1 MKINEVAK
9 LTGVTVRT
17 LHYYDEIG
25 LLKPAEVTDS
35 GYRLYDS
42 DLLFR
47 LQQILLLRELD
58 FPLDEIQEIL
68 KNPAFDQTD
77 ALKRHRELLVKK
89 REHFDNLISLVDRI
103 MKGEKTMSFQEFDQT
118 EMENMK
124 KQFAD
129 EVKERWGSTDA
140 YKESE
145 KKTGS
150 YDEPKW
156 QQVGAESDA
165 ILKAF
170 AQSRTKP
177 ADSAEVQ
184 ALVKQWQ
191 DYITSRFYNCTNEIL
206 AGLGQMYTGDERFK
220 ENIDRNGSGT
230 AEFMAKAIEIYCN
243 LERK

>member
-25 LLKPAEVTDS
+25 LLKPAEVTES

-42 DLLFR
+42 DSLCR

-77 ALKRHRELLVKK
+77 ALKKHRELLIKK
-89 REHFDNLISLVDRI
+89 REHFDDLIGLVDKI
-103 MKGEKTMSFQEFDQT
+103 MKGENTLSFQEFDQT

-124 KQFAD
+124 KQYAA

-140 YKESE
+140 YREYEE
-145 KKTGS
+145 KSGS

-156 QQVGAESDA
+156 QQIGAEGDA

-170 AQSRTKP
+170 AQSRNKP

-191 DYITSRFYNCTNEIL
+191 DYITARFYSCTDEIL

-220 ENIDRNGSGT
+220 KNIDRNGSGT
-230 AEFMAKAIEIYCN
+230 AEFMAKAIAVYCN
-243 LERK
+243 RDK

>member
-42 DLLFR
+42 ASLYR

-68 KNPAFDQTD
+68 KNPGFDKGE
-77 ALKRHRELLVKK
+77 ALKKHRELLVKK
-89 REHFDNLISLVDRI
+89 REHFDNLIRLVDKI
-103 MKGEKTMSFQEFDQT
+103 MKGDNTLSFQEFDQT
-118 EMENMK
+118 EMEKMK
-124 KQFAD
+124 KEYAA
-129 EVKERWGSTDA
+129 EVKERWGHTDA

-145 KKTGS
+145 EKTDS
-150 YDEPKW
+150 YDKAKW
-156 QQVGAESDA
+156 RQIGAESDA

-170 AQSRTKP
+170 AQNRNKP

-191 DYITSRFYNCTNEIL
+191 DHITARFYHCTDEIL
-206 AGLGQMYTGDERFK
+206 AGLGQMYMGDERFRK
-220 ENIDRNGSGT
+220 NIDRNGSGT
-230 AEFMAKAIEIYCN
+230 AEFMAKAIEIYCKK
-243 LERK
+243 RSK

>member
-17 LHYYDEIG
+17 LHYYDGIG

-42 DLLFR
+42 DSLSK

-58 FPLDEIQEIL
+58 FPLDEIQQIL
-68 KNPAFDQTD
+68 KNPAFDQTE
-77 ALKRHRELLVKK
+77 ALKKHRELLIKK
-89 REHFDNLISLVDRI
+89 REHFDDLIGLVDRI
-103 MKGEKTMSFQEFDQT
+103 VKGDKTLSFQEFDQT
-118 EMENMK
+118 EMEKMRK
-124 KQFAD
+124 EFAA

-145 KKTGS
+145 EKTGS
-150 YDEPKW
+150 YDEQKW

-170 AQSRTKP
+170 AQSRSKP
-177 ADSAEVQ
+177 ADSEEVQ

-191 DYITSRFYNCTNEIL
+191 DYITARFYNCTDEIL
-206 AGLGQMYTGDERFK
+206 AGLGQMYTADERFK
-220 ENIDRNGSGT
+220 KNIDRNGSGT
-230 AEFMAKAIEIYCN
+230 AEFMTKAIAVYCN
-243 LERK
+243 RDK

>member
-25 LLKPAEVTDS
+25 LLKPAEVTES

-42 DLLFR
+42 DSLCR

-77 ALKRHRELLVKK
+77 ALKKHRELLIKK
-89 REHFDNLISLVDRI
+89 REHFDDLIGLVDKI
-103 MKGEKTMSFQEFDQT
+103 MKGENTLSFQEFDQT
-118 EMENMK
+118 EMKNMK
-124 KQFAD
+124 KQYAA

-140 YKESE
+140 YREYEE
-145 KKTGS
+145 KSGS

-156 QQVGAESDA
+156 QQISAEGDS

-170 AQSRTKP
+170 AQIRNKP
-177 ADSAEVQ
+177 AGSAEVQ

-191 DYITSRFYNCTNEIL
+191 DYITARFYSCTDEIL

-220 ENIDRNGSGT
+220 KNIDRNGSGT
-230 AEFMAKAIEIYCN
+230 AEFMAKAIAVYCN
-243 LERK
+243 RDK